1 MIRASSKYKDA
12 MRAMIRDR
20 AYISVTVGV
29 VNSDAQNTAY
39 FDGKYAWWSNLSL
52 PLKNDAD
59 YAEYATLEQNYM
71 RADGQMIFLPRN
83 TDELYQL
90 KNAPITTEEVM
101 KKVKVVFPQEYS
113 IKGLTINFGRYF
125 PTSFKVISDAKEL
138 TYSNDKAEFIT
149 TDVIGDTT
157 QIEIVP
163 IAMAGGKKRL
173 RIEKIVMGVGLNYG
187 NSEISNST
195 FESFVNGISAETPY
209 QKFNVTILDDKNVY
223 NVDDDN
229 SFINFL
235 QTGQKISLSYGMTI
249 ENGIEWLQKATLQLS
264 SWQSKQNQMS
274 FTAVD
279 IFDSME
285 DEYSFGY
292 KIYDRTAYAEAVSIL
307 TDFGLEPDEYVIDD
321 CLRDITLH
329 NPMPS
334 APHRECLQL
343 LCNATRCI
351 FTQDASGKVVIKA
364 NFANIIDPEDM
375 EATSDSTAWWGNA
388 TNVLYGENNVYAE
401 LTRNFMAVDGTQLFL
416 PRTVGE
422 KVEQTGYVTSLI
434 SDLNGLFTENPV
446 LTIKL
451 PAAYTY
457 YGLYI
462 SFQGNPPKEM
472 KVSTYRGDTLLD
484 TFLYNDL
491 RKKELLNDEFVN
503 FDSIRFEITKAYPKN
518 RVLIDK
524 ISFGDLSDFNL
535 TKNMM
540 MKNPYGY
547 AEKKIKDLFVK
558 IYTYEN
564 DNDGEPKE
572 VEDSVYVKQ
581 NISNAGEVKYCENP
595 LISTEEHAKLIAEW
609 LGNYYANNIS
619 YDVDY
624 RGDPIIESADIIYM
638 ESEKVSNLQVEIERQ
653 KLTFNGAFS
662 GSLSLRRAM
671 RV

>member
-52 PLKNDAD
+52 PLKNNAD

-125 PTSFKVISDAKEL
+125 PNSFKVISDAKEL

-163 IAMAGGKKRL
+163 IAMEGGKKRL

-285 DEYSFGY
+285 DEYSSGY
-292 KIYDRTAYAEAVSIL
+292 KIYDRTAHAEAVSIL

-375 EATSDSTAWWGNA
+375 EATSESTAWWGNA

-401 LTRNFMAVDGTQLFL
+401 LTRNFMVVDGTQLFL

-462 SFQGNPPKEM
+462 SFQGNPPKEI
-472 KVSTYRGDTLLD
+472 KVSTYKGDTLLD

-503 FDSIRFEITKAYPKN
+503 FDSIRFEIIKAYPKN

-558 IYTYEN
+558 IYTYKN
-564 DNDGEPKE
+564 DDDGEPKE

-581 NISNAGEVKYCENP
+581 NVSNAGEVKYCENP

-638 ESEKVSNLQVEIERQ
+638 ESEKVDNLQVEIEKQ